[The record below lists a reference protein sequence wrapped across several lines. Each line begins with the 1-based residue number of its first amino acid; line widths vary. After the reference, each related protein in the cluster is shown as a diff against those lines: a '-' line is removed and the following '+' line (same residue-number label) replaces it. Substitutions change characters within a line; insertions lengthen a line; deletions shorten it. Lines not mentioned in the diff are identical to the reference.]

1 MHRNWT
7 YRLILTSGLVASLA
21 HAQQSCVNGIRVD
34 GTITDP
40 TGAVIPGAQV
50 LTTDGDLSCV
60 KQGLAPGEK
69 VVVDGLDKLRPGSK
83 VAPVDAEGQVPANN
97 PKAKG

>member
-34 GTITDP
+34 GTITIL
-40 TGAVIPGAQV
+40 V
-50 LTTDGDLSCV
+50 C
-60 KQGLAPGEK
+60 APE
-69 VVVDGLDKLRPGSK
+69 
-83 VAPVDAEGQVPANN
+83 
-97 PKAKG
+97 